1 MPSKLPGGGWGNDTG
16 GGMNGNKTNG
26 KITIEL
32 LAQTPA
38 SGSGLPDLGHDAY
51 WLKKTLPTLEFKDA
65 NGKKRKLEEKYK
77 VVRVATQ
84 IED

>member
-1 MPSKLPGGGWGNDTG
+1 MSGK
-16 GGMNGNKTNG
+16 KTNG

-32 LAQTPA
+32 ITETPD

-51 WLKKTLPTLEFKDA
+51 WLKKTLPTLEFKDS
-65 NGKKRKLEEKYK
+65 NGKMRKLEEKYK

>member
-1 MPSKLPGGGWGNDTG
+1 
-16 GGMNGNKTNG
+16 MNGNKTNG

-32 LAQTPA
+32 LAQTPDT
-38 SGSGLPDLGHDAY
+38 GSGLPDLGHVAY
-51 WLKKTLPTLEFKDA
+51 WLKKTLPTLEFEDTHNKTH
-65 NGKKRKLEEKYK
+65 KLGEKYK

>member
-1 MPSKLPGGGWGNDTG
+1 MS
-16 GGMNGNKTNG
+16 GNKTNG

-32 LAQTPA
+32 ITETPD

-51 WLKKTLPTLEFKDA
+51 WLKKKLPTLEFKDA
-65 NGKKRKLEEKYK
+65 NGKMRKLEEKYK